1 MRSMVI
7 RPVMLALVVASLGA
21 GAYLGTASTRVLAA
35 ETHSNCATFDN
46 NGNITG
52 VTPNCSETLQA
63 APSSMSSPSTD
74 PCTSAPGIFTM
85 NDNHSVFHINVNG
98 AGDVWVTG
106 TDGGTASFAAVS
118 PGPSGSGP
126 WTSWFGG
133 AINKQSQVL
142 SSTMHL
148 TIRLSDGTSVTMHD
162 VSHMI
167 ITPGG
172 PGVSFNKPTATF
184 NCG

>member
-35 ETHSNCATFDN
+35 ETHSNCASFDN

-52 VTPNCSETLQA
+52 VTPNCSETLHA
-63 APSSMSSPSTD
+63 APSSVSNTSPD
-74 PCTSAPGIFTM
+74 PCTGALGTFTM
-85 NDNHSVFHINVNG
+85 NDDHSVFHVNVNG

-106 TDGGTASFAAVS
+106 TDGGTASFAADP

-133 AINKQSQVL
+133 QMNNKSTVFG
-142 SSTMHL
+142 STMHL

-162 VSHMI
+162 VQHMTM
-167 ITPGG
+167 TPGG
-172 PGVSFNKPTATF
+172 AVMSFNKPTATF